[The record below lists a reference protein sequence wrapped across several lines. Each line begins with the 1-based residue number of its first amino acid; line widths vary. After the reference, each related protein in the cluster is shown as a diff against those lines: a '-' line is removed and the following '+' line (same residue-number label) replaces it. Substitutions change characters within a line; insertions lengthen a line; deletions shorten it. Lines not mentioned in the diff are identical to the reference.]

1 MMMKRTTIERDGT
14 TEKMHPNEI
23 AFEIQ
28 KAEWLNKKSKKH
40 WGPND
45 RLAEI
50 NQFSKIEDITDKQKA
65 ERDNQMKVLK
75 GMTSSFAD
83 VTDQDNLEKA
93 LRDENLVADDKNDR
107 SIFDNVKIDE
117 TKNFA
122 PMNHGMFEQVSF
134 GNARADTVFGDD
146 FMYEF

>member
-1 MMMKRTTIERDGT
+1 MMMKRTSIERDGT

-65 ERDNQMKVLK
+65 ERDNQMKVL
-75 GMTSSFAD
+75 
-83 VTDQDNLEKA
+83 
-93 LRDENLVADDKNDR
+93 
-107 SIFDNVKIDE
+107 
-117 TKNFA
+117 
-122 PMNHGMFEQVSF
+122 
-134 GNARADTVFGDD
+134 
-146 FMYEF
+146 